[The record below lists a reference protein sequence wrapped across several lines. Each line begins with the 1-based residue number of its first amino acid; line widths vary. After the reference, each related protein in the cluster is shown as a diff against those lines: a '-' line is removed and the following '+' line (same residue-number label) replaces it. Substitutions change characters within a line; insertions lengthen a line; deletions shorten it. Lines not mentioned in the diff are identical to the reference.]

1 MAYLEFQPPAY
12 VAAHPGEIKGYD
24 KKDFPHFPKTV
35 PAGNYSGIAWLGGDI
50 EASLVEATAI
60 MSRLLS
66 NEAFMKQLSKAKEE
80 YQKRSVATSSSG
92 G

>member
-1 MAYLEFQPPAY
+1 M
-12 VAAHPGEIKGYD
+12 IRRI
-24 KKDFPHFPKTV
+24 FPIFLLLATLQATAQQVVQHKQRNFPKTV